1 MARSNLVSVGSI
13 VNPFESLQRSAQNVS
28 ATYGDI
34 ADKKDKVQR
43 EEQSRLDALARRKED
58 TAYRDQQAALAK
70 TNADRSFGLQQKA
83 EQRAQNKSELEQAEI
98 DRKLG
103 FRDITDNYKSDFTYK
118 DLEKYSPDLVN
129 KVSNAGGFDAIDK
142 VAASA
147 DKLFDTK
154 AETSLEDRITSY
166 ISSVENQ
173 RGKELT
179 PQKRATM
186 ADALRKQLQPLSSG
200 NVKDEYL
207 EQYKNDVLGLLGVP
221 QLIQSKQ
228 TFMERAPN
236 ALTKEEAVAFHS
248 RRLMEQGLPRAQAV
262 SEAQSI
268 ATSNNRMSYDTILEE
283 RSKAAEA
290 LREAQKEKAERV
302 KDYAKLQLDIVD
314 KLSGGK
320 AAYKPSGS
328 GYVADIKTL
337 LKEGGVHENVDE
349 SELNSL
355 MKRYENLVKD
365 GFSTDIAMAATLRS
379 FEPGIMFPGFG
390 DEITPLSEAKQF
402 ALDLQSKVVNKTNA
416 NADVIN
422 TARENLKK
430 SIKRDLLVPAGST
443 GAGMEA
449 WKAGRWG
456 DRLQAVLFGLNQ

>member
-1 MARSNLVSVGSI
+1 
-13 VNPFESLQRSAQNVS
+13 
-28 ATYGDI
+28 
-34 ADKKDKVQR
+34 
-43 EEQSRLDALARRKED
+43 
-58 TAYRDQQAALAK
+58 
-70 TNADRSFGLQQKA
+70 
-83 EQRAQNKSELEQAEI
+83 
-98 DRKLG
+98 
-103 FRDITDNYKSDFTYK
+103 
-118 DLEKYSPDLVN
+118 
-129 KVSNAGGFDAIDK
+129 
-142 VAASA
+142 
-147 DKLFDTK
+147 
-154 AETSLEDRITSY
+154 
-166 ISSVENQ
+166 
-173 RGKELT
+173 
-179 PQKRATM
+179 
-186 ADALRKQLQPLSSG
+186 
-200 NVKDEYL
+200 
-207 EQYKNDVLGLLGVP
+207 
-221 QLIQSKQ
+221 
-228 TFMERAPN
+228 
-236 ALTKEEAVAFHS
+236 
-248 RRLMEQGLPRAQAV
+248 
-262 SEAQSI
+262 
-268 ATSNNRMSYDTILEE
+268 MSYDTILEE

-390 DEITPLSEAKQF
+390 DEILPLAAAEQF
-402 ALDLQSKVVNKTNA
+402 ALDLQSKVIGKTNA
-416 NADVIN
+416 DAAVLKA
-422 TARENLKK
+422 ARENLKDTISK
-430 SIKRDLLVPAGST
+430 ELLVPAGSA

>member
-147 DKLFDTK
+147 DKLFDTTAK
-154 AETSLEDRITSY
+154 TSLEDRITSY

-290 LREAQKEKAERV
+290 LREAQKEKAETL

-314 KLSGGK
+314 KLGGGNSAFKSSGKGATEDMK
-320 AAYKPSGS
+320 A
-328 GYVADIKTL
+328 L
-337 LKEGGVHENVDE
+337 LKEGGIHENVDE
-349 SELNSL
+349 NELNSL
-355 MKRYENLVKD
+355 VNRYVGLSNKF
-365 GFSTDIAMAATLRS
+365 GNDIAMAATLRS
-379 FEPGIMFPGFG
+379 FKPGVIN
-390 DEITPLSEAKQF
+390 DEILPLAAAEQF
-402 ALDLQSKVVNKTNA
+402 ALDLQSKVIGKTNA
-416 NADVIN
+416 DAAVLKA
-422 TARENLKK
+422 ARENLKDTISK
-430 SIKRDLLVPAGST
+430 ELLVPAGSA